1 MGCFPKDSYNCYNLI
16 PFRPTLSCYRISV
29 CIKWI
34 CKGFLVRWEM
44 FCGRWILVW
53 QHLGGFLT
61 RCVWNFAKAMILWWR
76 RALFQSDELSVT
88 LERRGIDSN
97 AASLFVYNWMSWQIV
112 RRLRQPLPP
121 WSRIFDEL
129 HLQENSSQADFLS
142 RLALPDV
149 SKVSW
154 MRSRCHTFITE
165 ELGTVFLSLFLILKC
180 PKSGKDLFQK

>member
-1 MGCFPKDSYNCYNLI
+1 
-16 PFRPTLSCYRISV
+16 
-29 CIKWI
+29 
-34 CKGFLVRWEM
+34 
-44 FCGRWILVW
+44 
-53 QHLGGFLT
+53 
-61 RCVWNFAKAMILWWR
+61 MIWL
-76 RALFQSDELSVT
+76 
-88 LERRGIDSN
+88 
-97 AASLFVYNWMSWQIV
+97 SWQIV

-129 HLQENSSQADFLS
+129 QLQENSSPADFIS

-180 PKSGKDLFQK
+180 PKSGKDLFQKKCSISLCFSVNLFSMQLSLRPPTEAFHHLLCKQKLFLGTTLTDILLRLWAGQLSYCWICFVLNNLYFFRPNHVLASQFRAAGEGFSFNVATSKLP